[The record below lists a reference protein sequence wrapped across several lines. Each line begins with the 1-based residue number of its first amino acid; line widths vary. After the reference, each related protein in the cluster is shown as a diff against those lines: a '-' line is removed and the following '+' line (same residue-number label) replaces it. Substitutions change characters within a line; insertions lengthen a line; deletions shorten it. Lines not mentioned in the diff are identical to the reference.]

1 MDYIR
6 LSKTMSHALRHK
18 PERLGLTLDP
28 EGFVDIDTLAE
39 RITRTGKFGT
49 VTREDFEHIIAT
61 AEKQRF
67 EIRGDSIRAMYGHSI
82 NTIVQQTRAVPP
94 ELLYHGTSHKF
105 IANIKKEGLLPMN
118 RQYVHCSPTPE
129 WAESVGSRRDAHPVI
144 LVVHARAAHAAG
156 VKFYTCNDQ
165 VWLSEP
171 IPAKYIDFP
180 AD

>member
-28 EGFVDIDTLAE
+28 EGFVDADLLAE
-39 RITRTGKFGT
+39 RITKTGKFERP

-67 EIRGDSIRAMYGHSI
+67 ELRGNSIRAMYGHSVSAL
-82 NTIVQQTRAVPP
+82 VQQTPAHPP
-94 ELLYHGTSHKF
+94 ELLYHGTTRKAAEQ
-105 IANIKKEGLLPMN
+105 IRVEGLKPMN

-129 WAESVGSRRDAHPVI
+129 WAERVGSRREKNPVI
-144 LVVHARAAHAAG
+144 LTVHAGAAAAKG

-165 VWLSEP
+165 VWLSDS
-171 IPAKYIDFP
+171 IPPEFID
-180 AD
+180 

>member
-28 EGFVDIDTLAE
+28 EGFVDADLLAE
-39 RITRTGKFGT
+39 RITQTGKFDRK
-49 VTREDFEHIIAT
+49 VTSEDFKYIIAT

-67 EIRGDSIRAMYGHSI
+67 ELRGNSIRAMYGHSV
-82 NTIVQQTRAVPP
+82 NTIVKQTPARPP
-94 ELLYHGTSHKF
+94 EKLYHGTAHKF
-105 IANIKKEGLLPMN
+105 VDAIRAEGLKPMN

-129 WAESVGSRRDAHPVI
+129 WAELVGSRRDSKPVF

-156 VKFYTCNDQ
+156 VPFYTCNDQ
-165 VWLSEP
+165 VWLSGP
-171 IPAKYIDFP
+171 IPPEFIDFE
-180 AD
+180 